1 MANEVLETEFGVM
14 SAAQMVSVQ
23 VGEVAGIEVLVS
35 IQQALARR
43 RGLTH
48 SHPGLSILQTFHL
61 PFEVGAAVAIVG
73 VASAFFF
80 RPFDRSTTT

>member
-1 MANEVLETEFGVM
+1 MANEVLPSEFGVM

-35 IQQALARR
+35 IQQALARQ

-48 SHPGLSILQTFHL
+48 SHPGQAILNTFHL

-73 VASAFFF
+73 IVSACFF
-80 RPFDRSTTT
+80 RPFDRSTTQ